1 MSGDLNSAPL
11 AGIRMLDFGHIVA
24 GPFCARLLADLG
36 VDLVKVETATREG
49 RTGARRNRGGG
60 ASKGDGSGRTSL
72 LAHINRN
79 RRSIDL
85 NLKSDQ
91 GREIARRLID
101 SADVLVENFS
111 SGVMDRLGLGYD
123 DVCKT
128 NPRLV
133 YASMSAYGHSGPRT
147 AWTGMNVNL
156 QAYSG
161 MMMATG
167 GPSDPPIGISNSWN
181 DYIGGLHA
189 AVGIVG
195 ALSKRIETG
204 RGFHIDLSQ
213 FEGSV
218 GMVGSLLVA
227 SAVTGK
233 PPVRMG
239 NRSDDAAPQGCYPC
253 FGADQWCAISV
264 QGDAQWQALLDAM
277 GDASSVLNQTKFAT
291 LAGRLQYHDE
301 IDVLLAR
308 WTRTLAP
315 VEIEHRLRN
324 SGVAASAMRRG
335 NELADAVEW
344 KQVLRPLVG
353 SQIPGDRTVGSPM
366 VFRGSRPVDPQVA
379 PRMGQHGREVLRE
392 WLRMDERSID
402 QFIGEEAA

>member
-1 MSGDLNSAPL
+1 MSGDLKNAPL
-11 AGIRMLDFGHIVA
+11 AGIRMIDFGHIVA

-36 VDLVKVETATREG
+36 VDLIKVETATREG
-49 RTGARRNRGGG
+49 RTGARKGSGK
-60 ASKGDGSGRTSL
+60 SVGDGSGRTSL

-85 NLKSDQ
+85 NLKSEQ
-91 GREIARRLID
+91 GRDIARRLIA

-123 DVCKT
+123 EMSKT
-128 NPRLV
+128 NPKLV
-133 YASMSAYGHSGPRT
+133 YASMSAYGHSGPRN

-189 AVGIVG
+189 AVAIVG
-195 ALSKRIETG
+195 ALSKRVDSG

-233 PPVRMG
+233 PPERMG
-239 NRSDDAAPQGCYPC
+239 NRSPDAAPQGCYPC
-253 FGADQWCAISV
+253 AGTDQWCVISI
-264 QGDAQWQALLDAM
+264 QNDAQWQALVSAM
-277 GDASSVLNQTKFAT
+277 GDAATGLRDAKFAN
-291 LAGRLQYHDE
+291 LAGRQQHHDE
-301 IDVLLAR
+301 IDAVLSR

-315 VEIEHRLRN
+315 ADVEQRLRT
-324 SGVAASAMRRG
+324 GGIAASAMLRG
-335 NELADAVEW
+335 NELANAAEW
-344 KQVLRPLVG
+344 QQVLRPLTG
-353 SQIPGDRTVGSPM
+353 SLNQGERTVGSPA
-366 VFRGSRPVDPQVA
+366 VFHGSHNVAPQVA
-379 PRMGQHGREVLRE
+379 PRMGQHGREILRD
-392 WLRMDERSID
+392 WLGMDDRAID
-402 QFIGEEAA
+402 AFMGEAAA

>member
-1 MSGDLNSAPL
+1 MSGDLLNAPL
-11 AGIRMLDFGHIVA
+11 SGIRMLDFGHIVA

-36 VDLVKVETATREG
+36 ADLVKVETATREG
-49 RTGARRNRGGG
+49 RTGARKSRG
-60 ASKGDGSGRTSL
+60 SKGGDGSGRTSL

-123 DVCKT
+123 EVSKT

-195 ALSKRIETG
+195 ALSKRIESG

-227 SAVTGK
+227 SSVTGK
-233 PPVRMG
+233 PPERTG
-239 NRSDDAAPQGCYPC
+239 NRSADAAPQGCYPC
-253 FGADQWCAISV
+253 AGTDQWCVISI
-264 QGDAQWQALLDAM
+264 QNDAQWQGLLAEMGNASTELRQAKFSAL
-277 GDASSVLNQTKFAT
+277 V
-291 LAGRLQYHDE
+291 GRLQHHDE
-301 IDVLLAR
+301 IDAVLSR
-308 WTRTLAP
+308 WTRNLAP
-315 VEIEHRLRN
+315 IEIEQRLTER
-324 SGVAASAMRRG
+324 GVAASAMRRG
-335 NELADAVEW
+335 NELADAAEW
-344 KQVLRPLVG
+344 QQVLRPLVG
-353 SQIPGDRTVGSPM
+353 SQIPDDRTVGSPI
-366 VFRGSRPVDPQVA
+366 VFRGSRPVEPQVA
-379 PRMGQHGREVLRE
+379 PRMGQHGREVLRD
-392 WLRMDERSID
+392 WLGMDERTIN
-402 QFIGEEAA
+402 QFTGEEAA

>member
-1 MSGDLNSAPL
+1 MSGGPNNAPL

-49 RTGARRNRGGG
+49 RTGARKSRGGRG
-60 ASKGDGSGRTSL
+60 GDGSGRTSL

-123 DVCKT
+123 EVSKT

-133 YASMSAYGHSGPRT
+133 YASMSAYGHSGPRNT
-147 AWTGMNVNL
+147 WTGMNVNL

-233 PPVRMG
+233 PPARTG
-239 NRSDDAAPQGCYPC
+239 NRSADAAPQGCYPC
-253 FGADQWCAISV
+253 AGADQWCAISV
-264 QGDAQWQALLDAM
+264 QGDAQWHALLSAM
-277 GDASSVLNQTKFAT
+277 GDAGAELRDAKFAT
-291 LAGRLQYHDE
+291 LAGRLASHDE
-301 IDVLLAR
+301 IDATLAQ
-308 WTRTLAP
+308 WTRTLTP
-315 VEIEHRLRN
+315 VEVEGRLRN
-324 SGVAASAMRRG
+324 SGIAASAMRRG
-335 NELADAVEW
+335 NELADAAEW
-344 KQVLRPLVG
+344 KQVLRPLAG

-366 VFRGSRPVDPQVA
+366 VFHGCRPVEPRVA

-392 WLRMDERSID
+392 WLGMDERSID
-402 QFIGEEAA
+402 QFMGEEAA

>member
-1 MSGDLNSAPL
+1 MSGDLLNAPL
-11 AGIRMLDFGHIVA
+11 SGIRMLDFGHIVA

-49 RTGARRNRGGG
+49 RTGARRGRGNVV
-60 ASKGDGSGRTSL
+60 GDGSGRTSL

-85 NLKSDQ
+85 DLKSEQ
-91 GREIARRLID
+91 GRDIARRLID

-111 SGVMDRLGLGYD
+111 SGVIDRLGLGYD
-123 DVCKT
+123 EVSKT

-133 YASMSAYGHSGPRT
+133 YTSMSAYGHSGPRT

-161 MMMATG
+161 MMMTTG

-189 AVGIVG
+189 AIAIVG
-195 ALSKRIETG
+195 ALSKRIESG

-218 GMVGSLLVA
+218 AMVGSLLVA
-227 SAVTGK
+227 SAVTGR
-233 PPVRMG
+233 PPERTG
-239 NRSDDAAPQGCYPC
+239 NRSADAAPQGCYPC
-253 FGADQWCAISV
+253 AGTDQWCVISI
-264 QGDAQWQALLDAM
+264 QDDAQWQALVSLLAEP
-277 GDASSVLNQTKFAT
+277 AAELRQAKFET

-301 IDVLLAR
+301 IDAVLSR

-315 VEIEHRLRN
+315 IDIEQRLRN
-324 SGVAASAMRRG
+324 AGVAASAMRRG
-335 NELADAVEW
+335 NELADATEW
-344 KQVLRPLVG
+344 QQVLRPLAG
-353 SQIPGDRTVGSPM
+353 SLNQGERTVGSPA
-366 VFRGSRPVDPQVA
+366 VFRGSRPVEPRVA
-379 PRMGQHGREVLRE
+379 PRMGQHGREVLRD
-392 WLRMDERSID
+392 WLQMDERAID
-402 QFIGEEAA
+402 EFMGEEAA